1 MFMHISMY
9 GILIS
14 VGFLVA
20 YCISLFFSRRNG
32 FGEHIDRMLFWAL
45 LPAVV
50 FARIFFVLYHP
61 EYFLRYPEEVVA
73 LWHGGWVWHGAL
85 LGGLMGIW
93 LYCKK
98 NSVSFFAL
106 LDLLAPGVAL
116 GQAIGRW
123 GNFFNQEAYGLP
135 TNMPWGIAIDPIH
148 RLPGFERFAVF
159 HPTFLYES
167 ILDLGLFLFLWLVTV
182 KIIKKPAYQAG
193 TIFFLYLLF
202 YSLGRF
208 YIEFLRI
215 DLVPILAGL
224 RAPQWL
230 SLALIGISAGWFLLK
245 RKKLVY
251 LSS

>member
-1 MFMHISMY
+1 MHISVY
-9 GILIS
+9 GVLIS
-14 VGFLVA
+14 LAFLVA
-20 YCISLFFSRRNG
+20 YGVSVLCSRKTSYA
-32 FGEHIDRMLFWAL
+32 EHVGRMLVWAV
-45 LPAVV
+45 LPAVI
-50 FARIFFVLYHP
+50 FARLLFVVYHLDYFALYP
-61 EYFLRYPEEVVA
+61 TEVIAV
-73 LWHGGWVWHGAL
+73 WHGGWVWHGAL
-85 LGGLMGIW
+85 LGGLLGIFI
-93 LYCKK
+93 YCRRHAI
-98 NSVSFFAL
+98 SFL
-106 LDLLAPGVAL
+106 RMLDVCAPGVVL
-116 GQAIGRW
+116 GQSIGRW

-135 TNMPWGIAIDPIH
+135 TDMPWGIAIDPTH

-167 ILDLGLFLFLWLVTV
+167 IFDLVLFLFLWLVTAKIV
-182 KIIKKPAYQAG
+182 KNSAYQAG

-224 RAPQWL
+224 RAPQWI
-230 SLALIGISAGWFLLK
+230 SLVLIGISAGWFLQR